1 MKEQLKRILLISFC
15 LLTGGSYAQFSSP
28 GKQITDDQTPLQHA
42 KLYKGIGLD
51 TIDCNGDTLQYG
63 RFKASSLRAINVS
76 KGYALGQFYS
86 APGEVSIAGFSFYA
100 WANSTATDSIE
111 IICRVYEAD
120 SDSLP
125 KGKLLQT
132 ERLKIDTSFG
142 GGLLSVLEKK
152 IKFDT
157 VVITDKPFILVLES
171 NDTNRVAVVA
181 NDWLSGDGE
190 RENLACGTVGGT
202 WYRCLNLN
210 ISGNPLDCD
219 ILMEPHVQ
227 YSLSVDFSFD
237 DCYNYRDSVKFKNRS
252 SDFFFDPMYNRW
264 ALNNN
269 QRFSFLWNYG
279 HNAGSYY
286 AEEGAIRYS
295 NPDNYDIRLIGR
307 LLHYKTSTYC
317 IDTMIRNLY
326 YRPSEISFTGNNT
339 DSMCSGDSARL
350 LALSNGNISWYRT
363 PNDTAF
369 LYGNTY
375 VSGPKYRND
384 TVYVVSRNEHCS
396 SRLLEKIT
404 RVNQTPK
411 ILSVLN
417 DSVCLNSIANLSA
430 NTDTGTIRWY
440 RDSIGGLYFHQG
452 EVYSTGN
459 LSNPQKFY
467 VQAYHRGCYSTK
479 RLSVQAFVG
488 IDFAPAE
495 PQVVRDTL
503 VCLLDGNVQIKAAA
517 KNNDQLRW
525 YTDPSGGS
533 HFQTG
538 NLLNV
543 SINKLGRQTFYVDA
557 FDGNCASSR
566 LSVSVR
572 TFTFP
577 TFSNQQGSM
586 ETCEGDSM
594 TTDLGIQ
601 NGFARWYETETDMNW
616 IHEGSSLV
624 LKNLSNDTSFWF
636 VPTNGICADT
646 ARYPLEILVHPYGIL
661 NSSNQQKEACSGK
674 SITLQ
679 AQSQIG
685 TIVWYGDSAANNEL
699 GRGNLYTIPAPE
711 KPTTYY
717 FAADNRGCR
726 SAINSYELS
735 VLPSADASFDFSV
748 IEPGSFQFAARTNG
762 QGFYRWNMGDG
773 GTANGFRVNHTFDK
787 NGDYEVQLVVVPQNG
802 CNDTAIRKI
811 SVSGLASLALHP
823 TNNFIQVF
831 PNPFDHQLNIESN
844 TILYATM
851 VDISGRII
859 LSKRLEVKEQLDT
872 RELEKGMYL
881 LHLSEPST
889 GELYETFKLI
899 KTY

>member
-1 MKEQLKRILLISFC
+1 MLELLKRILFIFICLTSTGSF
-15 LLTGGSYAQFSSP
+15 AQFSSP
-28 GKQITDDQTPLQHA
+28 GKQITDDQTLSKHS

-51 TIDCNGDTLQYG
+51 TIACNGDTLQYG
-63 RFKASSLRAINVS
+63 RYKASSLRAINVS

-86 APGEVSIAGFSFYA
+86 APGELSIAGFTFYA
-100 WANSTATDSIE
+100 WVNSTAIDSVE
-111 IICRVYEAD
+111 LICRIYEAD

-132 ERLKIDTSFG
+132 ERLKIDTAFG

-157 VVITDKPFILVLES
+157 VVVTDKPFILVLES

-190 RENLACGTVGGT
+190 RENLACGTVGGS

-219 ILMEPHVQ
+219 ILFEPHVQ
-227 YSLSVDFSFD
+227 YRLSVDFGFN
-237 DCYNYRDSVKFKNRS
+237 DCYNYRDSVKFKNNS

-286 AEEGAIRYS
+286 AEDGAIRY
-295 NPDNYDIRLIGR
+295 NTPDNYDVRLIGR

-317 IDTMIRNLY
+317 IDTMVRSLF

-350 LALSNGNISWYRT
+350 VALSNGSVSWHRA

-369 LYGNTY
+369 LSGSTY
-375 VSGPKYRND
+375 STGPKYEND
-384 TVYVVSRNEHCS
+384 TIFVISKNEQCKSRM
-396 SRLLEKIT
+396 LEKIV

-430 NTDTGTIRWY
+430 YADTGTIRWY
-440 RDSIGGLYFHQG
+440 MDSTGGIHFHQG

-467 VQAYHRGCYSTK
+467 VQAYHRSCYSP
-479 RLSVQAFVG
+479 RRQPVEALVG
-488 IDFAPAE
+488 NNFAPDE
-495 PQVVRDTL
+495 PKVVRDTL
-503 VCLLDGNVQIKAAA
+503 VCLMDGNVQIKAST
-517 KNNDQLRW
+517 KGNDQLRW
-525 YTDPSGGS
+525 YTDPSGGTY
-533 HFQTG
+533 FQTG

-543 SINKLGRQTFYVDA
+543 NISKQGRQTFYVDA

-577 TFSNQQGSM
+577 SFSNQQGKI
-586 ETCEGDSM
+586 ETCEGD
-594 TTDLGIQ
+594 TVAIDLEIP
-601 NGFARWYETETDMNW
+601 NGFARWYETETAMNW
-616 IHEGSSLV
+616 VYEGGSLI
-624 LKNLSNDTSFWF
+624 LPNLSNDTSFWF
-636 VPTNGICADT
+636 VPTNGICSDT
-646 ARYPLEILVHPYGIL
+646 TRYPLQILVHPYGIL
-661 NSSNQQKEACSGK
+661 ISGNQLKEACSGK
-674 SITLQ
+674 VVGLN
-679 AQSQIG
+679 AESQIG
-685 TIVWYGDSAANNEL
+685 TIVWYSDSSAEL
-699 GRGNLYTIPAPE
+699 EIGRGNTYSTQAPE
-711 KPTTYY
+711 KPTSYY
-717 FAADNRGCR
+717 YAADNRGCR
-726 SAINSYELS
+726 SEISTYQLS
-735 VLPSADASFDFSV
+735 ILPSADARFDFSV

-762 QGFYRWNMGDG
+762 QGFYRWDMGDG
-773 GTANGFRVNHTFDK
+773 GTANGFRINHTFK
-787 NGDYEVQLVVVPQNG
+787 RNGDYEVKLVVAPQNG
-802 CNDTAIRKI
+802 CNDTATRII
-811 SVSGLASLALHP
+811 SVSGLASAVLHSK
-823 TNNFIQVF
+823 NEFIEVF
-831 PNPFDHQLNIESN
+831 PNPFKNHLIINSNTTLHVTLIDLCGRHVLSKGIESN
-844 TILYATM
+844 
-851 VDISGRII
+851 
-859 LSKRLEVKEQLDT
+859 QHLDT
-872 RELEKGMYL
+872 GDLENGMYL
-881 LHLSEPST
+881 LQLSEPFT
-889 GELYETFKLI
+889 GKVFETIRLI
-899 KTY
+899 KAE